1 MPKLE
6 KVCQIL
12 RKSAKIR
19 ESVQKLKK
27 EEKACLMLKYVLMAK
42 DSTLI
47 AFLDGVEVSP
57 STACCGEKHIRKQS
71 YKRNF

>member
-1 MPKLE
+1 MP
-6 KVCQIL
+6 
-12 RKSAKIR
+12 
-19 ESVQKLKK
+19 KLKK
-27 EEKACLMLKYVLMAK
+27 EEKACLMLKCVLMAK

-71 YKRNF
+71 YKRNFLGRVINVEIFKVETQTVA